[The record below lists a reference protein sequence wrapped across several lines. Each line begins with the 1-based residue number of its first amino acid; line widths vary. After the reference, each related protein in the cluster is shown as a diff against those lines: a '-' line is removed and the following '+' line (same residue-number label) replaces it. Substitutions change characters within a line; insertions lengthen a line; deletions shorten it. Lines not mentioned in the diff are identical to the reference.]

1 MLEQWHLNAN
11 MPDALD
17 APAGLP
23 QGIFSIYRTLEP
35 IEPSCSTEMLKVSMD
50 IVMTAHDVGRNLN
63 RAIFLRYDFPYV
75 VSIHHASWFNRR

>member
-1 MLEQWHLNAN
+1 MPICLMLSTVRQAFL
-11 MPDALD
+11 
-17 APAGLP
+17 

-35 IEPSCSTEMLKVSMD
+35 IEPSCSSELLKIAMD

-75 VSIHHASWFNRR
+75 VSISLLDVPLNAN